1 MKSFA
6 RARSIVA
13 LLLVAFLLA
22 APVTALAKK
31 GEKNYKRGLQHEQA
45 QQWEKAAQEF
55 ALAVAANPSDTEYQ
69 LHYRRAIFNASQ
81 VFMQKGRALADRGDY
96 VGAYNAFRQAYG
108 LDPVNELAAQ
118 EMGRMM
124 RLQRE
129 KEGGTSS
136 EIAPTSMRSGANGI
150 GHGTPRPTVTPE
162 PEPLPPGPSERL
174 QNINYSGELEPFI
187 RKLADELS
195 LNVVFDQNFAQV
207 RRTINVRWKDITPA
221 RALDYIFMSHGLFF
235 QKLDRRT
242 ILVADQSKR
251 PMYQQLVLRTFYLYN
266 IKPSDARTLLQGAL
280 PANAGR
286 QPTFVEN
293 ANTNSIT
300 VRDTP
305 ENIRIIEKLLASV
318 DKDRSE
324 VVMEVSIYEVSRTD
338 LLQLGNQ
345 LGGIGDNSVLGSLG
359 GLQPS
364 TVVVNR
370 GAALLAAG
378 NSLHSGLGLLIPG
391 SSLSALQRKNN
402 TRLIFSTQVHAFDD
416 EKSET
421 RIGSKV
427 PVQTASVFSG
437 VVTQPSTGTGTSPGG
452 VNGALGSGFPVIQYE
467 DTGLVLD
474 FKPKVY
480 PNQDVQVTMNI
491 ETKDQQSGV
500 NTLTPI
506 FTQRKI
512 SGVARIPNGKTMMI
526 ASVAQD
532 RASNGREGLPLLGLI
547 PILGRLFTA
556 PRRDN
561 FQSDVVITMT
571 PRVLRA
577 PNITSE
583 DEVERHTGT
592 MQTPQS
598 PSLEAMVREADRDDQ
613 LARARTLPTNQVL
626 QLPAQPGEEVTYV
639 PAPKA
644 LADAAAGLTNAAPA
658 TNTAAAN
665 APATTSA
672 ANTTGGATA
681 VDVSL
686 KTAAPAQPAPPNTAP
701 AEAKPAE
708 TTAPSPS
715 TNAAPAA
722 EQPAASVG
730 EQPVGAQVTP
740 APSAGANNGAPSPAA
755 PASQTA
761 SAQPAALNATANVP
775 AVAPTAAPLASPAV
789 ASPAPPAVAA
799 PPAASVAE
807 LLLLPEQQEMKVG
820 ERRRVMVFLK
830 TDAPVGLATATLR
843 FDPKALAV
851 RSVSHGMLTAE
862 KAAPVLTQSVDPS
875 GVLLVSVA
883 PAAGAPPLTGEGL
896 LVIVEV
902 EALVAGESAL
912 SFDADKVHLIATDGR
927 AVRPRLTASKFKVT
941 Q

>member
-1 MKSFA
+1 MKSFT
-6 RARSIVA
+6 RARSFVA
-13 LLLVAFLLA
+13 LVLAAFLLA
-22 APVTALAKK
+22 APMSALAKK

-55 ALAVAANPSDTEYQ
+55 ALAVAANPSETEYQ

-108 LDPVNELAAQ
+108 YDPVNELAAN
-118 EMGRMM
+118 EMERVL

-129 KEGGTSS
+129 KEGGAPSQ
-136 EIAPTSMRSGANGI
+136 IAPTALRPGPRGANGT
-150 GHGTPRPTVTPE
+150 GAPNGTADPE
-162 PEPLPPGPSERL
+162 QLPAGPSERL

-187 RKLADELS
+187 RKLADELN
-195 LNVVFDQNFAQV
+195 LNVVFDQNFSQV
-207 RRTINVRWKDITPA
+207 KRTINVRWKEITPA
-221 RALDYIFMSHGLFF
+221 RALDYIFMAHGLFF

-305 ENIRIIEKLLASV
+305 ENIRIIEKLLRSV

-324 VVMEVSIYEVSRTD
+324 VVMEVAIYEVSRFD
-338 LLQLGNQ
+338 LLELGNQ
-345 LGGIGDNSVLGSLG
+345 LGSASTLGNLG

-370 GAALLAAG
+370 GASLLAAG
-378 NSLHSGLGLLIPG
+378 NSLHSGLGILIPP
-391 SSLSALQRKNN
+391 SAISAFQKKDN

-427 PVQTASVFSG
+427 PVQTASVFNG
-437 VVTQPSTGTGTSPGG
+437 IVNQPSTGTGGNNNS
-452 VNGALGSGFPVIQYE
+452 VNNALGTGFPVIQYE

-491 ETKDQQSGV
+491 ETKDQQAGA
-500 NTLTPI
+500 NPLTPT

-532 RASNGREGLPLLGLI
+532 RESSGREGLPLVGLI
-547 PILGRLFTA
+547 PILGRLFTV
-556 PRRDN
+556 PRRN
-561 FQSDVVITMT
+561 NSASDVVITMT

-577 PNITSE
+577 PNITEE
-583 DEVERHTGT
+583 DELERPTGS

-598 PSLEAMVREADRDDQ
+598 PSLEAMVREAERDEQ
-613 LARARTLPTNQVL
+613 LARARRLPTNQQV
-626 QLPAQPGEEVTYV
+626 QLPPQPGEEVSFV
-639 PAPKA
+639 PAPKV
-644 LADAAAGLTNAAPA
+644 LAEAAAAPAGVPATTNAAV
-658 TNTAAAN
+658 TNT
-665 APATTSA
+665 
-672 ANTTGGATA
+672 
-681 VDVSL
+681 
-686 KTAAPAQPAPPNTAP
+686 
-701 AEAKPAE
+701 
-708 TTAPSPS
+708 
-715 TNAAPAA
+715 
-722 EQPAASVG
+722 
-730 EQPVGAQVTP
+730 
-740 APSAGANNGAPSPAA
+740 
-755 PASQTA
+755 
-761 SAQPAALNATANVP
+761 
-775 AVAPTAAPLASPAV
+775 
-789 ASPAPPAVAA
+789 
-799 PPAASVAE
+799 
-807 LLLLPEQQEMKVG
+807 
-820 ERRRVMVFLK
+820 
-830 TDAPVGLATATLR
+830 
-843 FDPKALAV
+843 
-851 RSVSHGMLTAE
+851 
-862 KAAPVLTQSVDPS
+862 
-875 GVLLVSVA
+875 
-883 PAAGAPPLTGEGL
+883 
-896 LVIVEV
+896 
-902 EALVAGESAL
+902 
-912 SFDADKVHLIATDGR
+912 
-927 AVRPRLTASKFKVT
+927 
-941 Q
+941 

>member
-1 MKSFA
+1 MKFSA
-6 RARSIVA
+6 RARSFVA

-22 APVTALAKK
+22 APIPALAKK
-31 GEKNYKRGLQHEQA
+31 GEKNYKRGREHEAA

-55 ALAVAANPSDTEYQ
+55 ALAVAAAPSDTEYQ
-69 LHYRRAIFNASQ
+69 LHYRRAVFNASQ

-108 LDPVNELAAQ
+108 LDPVNELAVQ
-118 EMGRMM
+118 EMERAL

-129 KEGGTSS
+129 KEGGGPAQIS
-136 EIAPTSMRSGANGI
+136 PTSMRMGQNGAGGAGVPNG
-150 GHGTPRPTVTPE
+150 TAE
-162 PEPLPPGPSERL
+162 PDSLPAGPSERL
-174 QNINYSGELEPFI
+174 QNINYNGELEPFI
-187 RKLADELS
+187 RKLADELA
-195 LNVVFDQNFAQV
+195 LNVVFDQNFSQV
-207 RRTINVRWKDITPA
+207 KRTINVRWKDITPA
-221 RALDYIFMSHGLFF
+221 RALDYIFMAHGLFF

-305 ENIRIIEKLLASV
+305 ENVRIIEKLLRSV

-338 LLQLGNQ
+338 LLQIGNQ
-345 LGGIGDNSVLGSLG
+345 IGGIGDASTLGSLG

-364 TVVVNR
+364 TVVINR
-370 GAALLAAG
+370 GASLLANAA
-378 NSLHSGLGLLIPG
+378 SLHSGIGLLIP
-391 SSLSALQRKNN
+391 SSSISALQRKDN

-437 VVTQPSTGTGTSPGG
+437 LISQPTTGTGTGTGNNGG
-452 VNGALGSGFPVIQYE
+452 VNNALGNGYPVIQYE

-491 ETKDQQSGV
+491 ETKDTASGA
-500 NTLTPI
+500 NPLTPI

-526 ASVAQD
+526 ASIAQD
-532 RASNGREGLPLLGLI
+532 RETNGREGLPLVGLI

-556 PRRDN
+556 PRRN
-561 FQSDVVITMT
+561 NVTSDVVITMT

-577 PNITSE
+577 PNIGPD
-583 DEVERHTGT
+583 DELERPTGS

-613 LARARTLPTNQVL
+613 LARARKLPTNQAL
-626 QLPAQPGEEVTYV
+626 QLPPQPGEEVTYV

-644 LADAAAGLTNAAPA
+644 LADTAAGLTGGPAPNTPQTTNAAVSTP
-658 TNTAAAN
+658 TA
-665 APATTSA
+665 PSA
-672 ANTTGGATA
+672 VA
-681 VDVSL
+681 VSL
-686 KTAAPAQPAPPNTAP
+686 KTDAPARPASTTAPPASAEAAPASTNAPPSATDAAPPTPNETRP
-701 AEAKPAE
+701 AEA
-708 TTAPSPS
+708 APVPQA
-715 TNAAPAA
+715 AAPAA
-722 EQPAASVG
+722 LGTAAGTEPALKTAPDAPPAA
-730 EQPVGAQVTP
+730 
-740 APSAGANNGAPSPAA
+740 AG
-755 PASQTA
+755 
-761 SAQPAALNATANVP
+761 
-775 AVAPTAAPLASPAV
+775 
-789 ASPAPPAVAA
+789 APPAV
-799 PPAASVAE
+799 SVAE
-807 LLLLPEQQEMKVG
+807 LLLLPEQQELKVG
-820 ERRRVMVFLK
+820 ERRRMMVFLK
-830 TDAPVGLATATLR
+830 TDAPVGLATATMR

-851 RSVSHGMLTAE
+851 RSVSQGVLTAD
-862 KAAPVLTQSVDPS
+862 KATPVLTQSIDPS
-875 GVLLVSVA
+875 GVLLISIT
-883 PAAGAPPLTGEGL
+883 PASGAPPLTGEGL

-902 EALVAGESAL
+902 EALATGEAAL

-927 AVRPRLTASKFKVT
+927 AVRPRLTSGKFKVT